1 MNKLIKQF
9 FETKQ
14 MTIEKENGY
23 GIINGYETNLIFNQY
38 NSASPVLLHISTFIP
53 VENKQVISDTIKNM
67 NVKFLNFNFT
77 PYGLLVGLNDL
88 TIKKL
93 VNRLDD
99 ILNSIYA
106 ILNDFGAKP
115 AECCPICGEVFNE
128 NKKICNIDGLKITI
142 DNSCVE
148 KINQEINNAND
159 EFDKLPNN
167 YIKGFIGALGGA
179 LVGAIVSVIL
189 YYLGFISA
197 ISAFV
202 AIILGVKF
210 YQKMGGKPNKV
221 MILITTITTVV
232 VLILATF
239 GIYYF
244 SASSLAI
251 ENGFTS
257 TGFKAFKDM
266 MTVSNFKSG
275 FISDMIMTVL
285 FTIIG
290 IIYQVIDLSKSIKRV
305 DKIN

>member
-1 MNKLIKQF
+1 
-9 FETKQ
+9 

-115 AECCPICGEVFNE
+115 AEYCPICGEVFNE
-128 NKKICNIDGLKITI
+128 NKKICIIDGLKITI

-167 YIKGFIGALGGA
+167 YLKGFVGALGGA
-179 LVGAIVSVIL
+179 LVGAVVSVIL

-197 ISAFV
+197 ISSFV

-221 MILITTITTVV
+221 MIVITTITTIV

-244 SASSLAI
+244 SASSLAS
-251 ENGFTS
+251 ENEFTS
-257 TGFKAFKDM
+257 TGFKAFNDM
-266 MTVSNFKSG
+266 MTISSFKSS
-275 FISDMIMTVL
+275 FISDMIMTVI
-285 FTIIG
+285 FSIVG
-290 IIYQVIDLSKSIKRV
+290 IIYEVIELSKSVQRK

>member
-14 MTIEKENGY
+14 MIIERESGY

-38 NSASPVLLHISTFIP
+38 NSTSPVLLHISTFIP
-53 VENKQVISDTIKNM
+53 VENKQIISDTINNM

-77 PYGLLVGLNDL
+77 PYGLLIGLNDL

-106 ILNDFGAKP
+106 ILNDFGAKT
-115 AECCPICGEVFNE
+115 AEYCPNCGEAFNE
-128 NKKICNIDGLKITI
+128 NKKICIIDGLKITI

-148 KINQEINNAND
+148 KINQEINNANN

-179 LVGAIVSVIL
+179 LVGAIVSVAL

-244 SASSLAI
+244 SASSLAS

-285 FTIIG
+285 FTVIG

>member
-9 FETKQ
+9 FESKQ
-14 MTIEKENGY
+14 MTIENETGY

-38 NSASPVLLHISTFIP
+38 GSPSPILLHISTFIP
-53 VENKQVISDTIKNM
+53 DENKQEISDTIKNM
-67 NVKFLNFNFT
+67 NIKFLNFNFT
-77 PYGLLVGLNDL
+77 PYGLLVGLNDV

-93 VNRLDD
+93 IVRLDD

-115 AECCPICGEVFNE
+115 VEYCPVCGEIFNE
-128 NKKICNIDGLKITI
+128 NKKICIIDGLKITI
-142 DNSCVE
+142 DNICVE
-148 KINQEINNAND
+148 KINQQIVEANNQF
-159 EFDKLPNN
+159 EQMPNN
-167 YIKGFIGALGGA
+167 YLKGFVGALGGA
-179 LVGAIVSVIL
+179 LVGAVVSIIL

-210 YQKMGGKPNKV
+210 YRKMGGKPNKV
-221 MILITTITTVV
+221 MILITTITTLI
-232 VLILATF
+232 VLALATF
-239 GIYYF
+239 GIYLI
-244 SASSLAI
+244 SAGSLAL

-266 MTVSNFKSG
+266 LSIADFKSS
-275 FISDMIMTVL
+275 FISDMIMTVI

-290 IIYQVIDLSKSIKRV
+290 IIYQVIDLSKAIQRKG
-305 DKIN
+305 KIN